1 MPLTSA
7 IPSAG
12 VYKRTSDYAANGR
25 WIDANRVRF
34 IDGRPA
40 KIGGWTAI
48 VPSSGAI
55 SGIPRG
61 AFGWRNM
68 AQNAR
73 FASFGT
79 KNGLYVYNGDR
90 ILTITPVGYTT
101 GRDSGQIA
109 AGYGTGKYGAGK
121 YGTPR
126 TGGSSYT
133 IQPTVWSFDTFGDL
147 LISCANTDGRL
158 YEWDGATATAATIT
172 NAPTGCQGVLVT
184 DERHVV
190 ALGAGG
196 NPRKV
201 QWSDKGV
208 RTTWTPAVGNKA
220 GSFDLV
226 DGSRILCGRRLK
238 GRVGV
243 WTEDAMHSMIWQPG
257 PYVYG
262 FEREGDNCGALSPQS
277 VVVVAGTPYWMGRN
291 KFFTFTGGIQ
301 EVPCD
306 VLEHVFEDINFLQR
320 YKVVAAYN
328 HLFHEIWWWYPSAAS
343 EEPDKYVILN
353 LKDGSWS
360 VGILG
365 RTAWVPY
372 GVFDYPIASDSLG
385 ALFFHENGTD
395 DNGEDMGE
403 YIESAPFDLAEGD
416 RILRLKSLVPD
427 FKMSGGSVNLYI
439 KTRFH
444 PNGVET
450 VSDPLQVQPTTER
463 IFLRQA
469 GRQLALKIEGA
480 GTGHSWRLGKPRF
493 DIELGG
499 RR

>member
-1 MPLTSA
+1 MALRSA
-7 IPSAG
+7 LPRAG
-12 VYKRTSDYAANGR
+12 VYKRTSAYAAEGR

-40 KIGGWTAI
+40 KLGGWQAI
-48 VPSSGAI
+48 VPSSGSI
-55 SGIPRG
+55 SGVPRG
-61 AFGWRNM
+61 GFGWRNM

-73 FASFGT
+73 FAAFGT

-90 ILTITPVGYTT
+90 ILTITPAGYIT
-101 GRDSGQIA
+101 GRDDGQIST
-109 AGYGTGKYGAGK
+109 GYGTGKYGAGK

-133 IQPTVWSFDTFGDL
+133 VQPTVWSFDTFGDIL
-147 LISCANTDGRL
+147 VACANTDGKL
-158 YEWDGATATAATIT
+158 YEWDGATATAAQIT
-172 NAPTGCQGVLVT
+172 NAPTGCQGALVT

-208 RTTWTPAVGNKA
+208 RTTWTPASTNKA

-238 GRVGV
+238 GRVGI

-262 FEREGDNCGALSPQS
+262 FEREGDNCGALSPQA
-277 VVVVAGTPYWMGRN
+277 VVVVAGVPYWMGRN
-291 KFFTFTGGIQ
+291 KFLTFNGGIQ
-301 EVPCD
+301 EIPCD
-306 VLEHVFEDINFLQR
+306 VLEYVFEDLNYLQR

-328 HLFHEIWWWYPSAAS
+328 HLFHEIWWWYPSSGAS
-343 EEPDKYVILN
+343 EPDRYVILN

-360 VGILG
+360 IGILG
-365 RTAWVPY
+365 RTSWVPS
-372 GVFDYPIASDSLG
+372 GVFDSPVASDSSGTLY
-385 ALFFHENGTD
+385 FHESGND
-395 DNGEDMGE
+395 DNGAAMGE
-403 YIESAPFDLAEGD
+403 YIESAAFDIDEGD
-416 RILRLKSLVPD
+416 RVLRFKALVPD
-427 FKMSGGSVNLYI
+427 FDMSGGTVNMYI

-444 PNGVET
+444 PHGAET
-450 VSDPLQVQPTTER
+450 SSAALAVTTSTER
-463 IFLRQA
+463 LFLRQT
-469 GRQLALKIEGA
+469 GRQAALRIEGS

-493 DIELGG
+493 DVEIGG
-499 RR
+499 PR